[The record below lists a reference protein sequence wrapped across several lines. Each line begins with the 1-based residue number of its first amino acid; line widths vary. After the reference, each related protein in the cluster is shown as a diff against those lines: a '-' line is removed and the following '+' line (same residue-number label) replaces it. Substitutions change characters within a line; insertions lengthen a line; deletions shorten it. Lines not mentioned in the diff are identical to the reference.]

1 MVPQVM
7 IILGSASD
15 KEVAR
20 KTTDILDKLEITY
33 SLKVSSAH
41 RTHNLT
47 KELVKK
53 ATEAGVSVFIG
64 IAGLSAHLPGVIASY
79 TSKPV
84 IGVPVEGKFDGLD
97 ALYSIIQMPYPA
109 PVASVGVDRGENA
122 GILAAQI
129 LSITDADIRSKVKNL
144 RKEYANKVLKSNE
157 VDLKEFDSE
166 YNIKDFLNTEELDLV
181 DDEYIDDTVEGVDV
195 SILVGNHSDLTIA
208 KNIKSVLERL
218 KISSDLRI
226 LCPIRSPK
234 KFEQYVD
241 SMQDVKLFIG
251 VSSNS
256 TQVTGALTSLT
267 SKPVLGVP
275 VSEKL
280 NNYSLLS
287 MVSMPPGMPVG
298 TLGINNGKN
307 AALLAGEIL
316 ALKNDE
322 ILALIKKIKD
332 KRKITIK

>member
-97 ALYSIIQMPYPA
+97 ALYSITQMPYPV

-129 LSITDADIRSKVKNL
+129 LAMSNEDIRAKVKDL
-144 RKEYANKVLKSNE
+144 RKGYANKVIKSKTA
-157 VDLKEFDSE
+157 DLEEFDSE
-166 YNIKDFLNTEELDLV
+166 YNIKDFLNIDELDLA

-195 SILVGNHSDLTIA
+195 AIIVGNHSDLKVA
-208 KNIKSVLERL
+208 KSVKSVLERL
-218 KISSDLRI
+218 KIPSDLRI
-226 LCPIRSPK
+226 LCPLRSPK

-256 TQVTGALTSLT
+256 AQVTGALTSLT
-267 SKPVLGVP
+267 SKPILGVP
-275 VSEKL
+275 VSENL
-280 NNYSLLS
+280 NNDSLLS

-298 TLGINNGKN
+298 TLGINSGKN

-316 ALKNDE
+316 ALRNNE
-322 ILALIKKIKD
+322 ILDLIKKIKD